1 MFTPIIRIIHGTN
14 ANLFP
19 WKSIWCVKAPKRVSF
34 FVQTRT
40 RSKILFFFLINRTWS
55 KILTYDNLIKKG
67 FSLVG

>member
-1 MFTPIIRIIHGTN
+1 MGVVCLMFTPIRRIFHGTN

-19 WKSIWCVKAPKRVSF
+19 WKIIWCVKAPKRVSF
-34 FVQTRT
+34 FVRA
-40 RSKILFFFLINRTWS
+40 RTWS